1 MPAATVLLAPSGV
14 ADGVLAVL
22 TDLSAAGLVGPF
34 IWITDP
40 SDAAPPQLVTR
51 VEGGRTADVTLQQ
64 IVTAHNIDVMRVC
77 VVVPLLGSDKPL
89 SLSQERFIADLL
101 ASSSG
106 ASRTVRV
113 RALLARPGMA
123 AHAGVQVAVDGWHN
137 LLIAPEDRPG
147 PGLGHVRLPAD
158 DAAAEIGRHTAPVLA
173 AVLGLWSDLDHA
185 PLDHAPV
192 MPGEVVRLTRSF
204 YRKLDTAQAESGL
217 RRQLLSQDGTLPL
230 PSDQRAQVV
239 YVTDV
244 SLAATTM
251 ADKFWHKHAAVL
263 KGPRRTYERAPAA
276 QKIGLRAALKMFFGF
291 MWAAIKNAPAA
302 WYAAMVNS
310 VSTGIAATM
319 NKTIFGGAASAYEV
333 VINGRTARGERA
345 EWSDIADASS
355 QLSGVLAGQPDGG
368 QHSAHTD
375 LSAVWQDYSRAAM
388 TLADAGVRST
398 ELPPVQIGV
407 NRGIIGRAAEVVPGP
422 AEKFSDIPGAIAA
435 SVEVDSVDATDPLGV
450 MSLRHKLNDLER
462 TPEHGLQARETLNN
476 VDAWQRRHASSFGGV
491 VGRRLADAF
500 ASVYGEVQKL
510 LQKLSN
516 APEPPPEPDAS
527 NKKLA
532 RWIQFTLILMLL
544 VTAAVVYFTIAG
556 HLKWWWAV
564 AIALATYLISLM
576 LCVRAFIRN
585 QRELFQLLNRRR
597 AILDERAVDEE
608 NLRTALRDLN
618 RLSQGYGEYLAW
630 SRALGAF
637 LAAPLGPDTQHSR
650 EALRVSW
657 GLPLSTAV
665 GYAAPAASDLA
676 TTVGYLRRDLFNL
689 GWLSGAWEHLVVS
702 ALAPPPG
709 SRELTAD
716 SSPLWV
722 HPGRGS
728 GSVLDNWSTA
738 LFSGSVTSTGADVT
752 WRRALQNLTGSMA
765 QLIDTL
771 VSQVQQPGGSTVAR
785 TEFLAEIDRP
795 APPPNTYRFDAS
807 LLTDVA
813 ITNGAAAVMA
823 DERVANKEG
832 VGIICVATQFSD
844 AIPVDY
850 IKSGAGEA
858 APTSWSDPIPAAPR
872 ETTPQQNTDVAG
884 LGQAYLPPE
893 PGGGFKF

>member
-1 MPAATVLLAPSGV
+1 MPASTVLLAPSGV
-14 ADGVLAVL
+14 ADGVLGVL

-40 SDAAPPQLVTR
+40 SDAAPPQVLTR
-51 VEGGRTADVTLQQ
+51 VEGGRSADVTLQQ

-77 VVVPLLGSDKPL
+77 VIVPMVGFDTPLTLG
-89 SLSQERFIADLL
+89 QERFIADLL
-101 ASSSG
+101 ASSTG
-106 ASRTVRV
+106 ASHTVRV
-113 RALLARPGMA
+113 RALLARPGMSA
-123 AHAGVQVAVDGWHN
+123 PAGVKVAVDGWHN

-147 PGLGHVRLPAD
+147 PGLGHVRLAAD
-158 DAAAEIGRHTAPVLA
+158 DAAAEIGRYAAPVLA
-173 AVLGLWSDLDHA
+173 GALGLWSDLDHA
-185 PLDHAPV
+185 PLDHSPV
-192 MPGEVVRLTRSF
+192 MPGEVVRMTRSF

-251 ADKFWHKHAAVL
+251 ADKFWQKHAAVL

-276 QKIGLRAALKMFFGF
+276 QKIGLGAALKLFFGF

-319 NKTIFGGAASAYEV
+319 NKTIFGGAESAYEV

-345 EWSDIADASS
+345 EWSDIASASS

-368 QHSAHTD
+368 QHSARSD

-388 TLADAGVRST
+388 TLADAGVRSA

-422 AEKFSDIPGAIAA
+422 SEKFTDIPGIIAA
-435 SVEVDSVDATDPLGV
+435 NVEVDSLDATDPLGL
-450 MSLRHKLNDLER
+450 MSLRHKLTDLER

-476 VDAWQRRHASSFGGV
+476 LEAWQRRYATSFGVV

-516 APEPPPEPDAS
+516 APELPPEPDAS

-544 VTAAVVYFTIAG
+544 VTAAVVYFAVAG
-556 HLKWWWAV
+556 HLKWLYAV
-564 AIALATYLISLM
+564 VIALATYLISLI
-576 LCVRAFIRN
+576 LCVRAFIHN
-585 QRELFQLLNRRR
+585 QRELFQLLNRRK

-637 LAAPLGPDTQHSR
+637 LAAPLGPDTQYSQD
-650 EALRVSW
+650 ALRLSW

-665 GYAAPAASDLA
+665 GYAAPADTDLA

-689 GWLSGAWEHLVVS
+689 GWLSGAWEHLVVT
-702 ALAPPPG
+702 ALPSPPG

-716 SSPLWV
+716 SSPLWI
-722 HPGRGS
+722 HSGRGS
-728 GSVLDNWSTA
+728 GSVLDAWSSA

-765 QLIDTL
+765 QLIDSL
-771 VSQVQQPGGSTVAR
+771 VSHVQQPGGSTVAR
-785 TEFLAEIDRP
+785 AEFLAEIDRP
-795 APPPNTYRFDAS
+795 APPPSTYRFDSS

-813 ITNGAAAVMA
+813 ITHGAAAVMA
-823 DERVANKEG
+823 DERDVNKAG
-832 VGIICVATQFSD
+832 VGIVCVATQFSD

-850 IKSGAGEA
+850 IKSGPDG
-858 APTSWSDPIPAAPR
+858 APASWSAPMPAAPR
-872 ETTPQQNTDVAG
+872 ESLRQQNGDVTG
-884 LGQAYLPPE
+884 PGQPYIPPE